1 MQGPLGRHEQ
11 TQCIPLGGSLPSTQV
26 RPGVREWATA
36 DQGEAGTAS
45 GGAPTAVSQGLEQ
58 QLPLYNPPLRSPQY
72 PVTGTS
78 GTHSLGL
85 HLAGSPAMPCLAQG
99 LHPPPQCQA
108 DTYGRSLP
116 SVSLPLFL
124 PGSEGASEPARAGCC
139 PILSFDGT
147 NSSHHAA
154 SPPQHQAG
162 RRAKRVFAS
171 QILA

>member
-1 MQGPLGRHEQ
+1 
-11 TQCIPLGGSLPSTQV
+11 
-26 RPGVREWATA
+26 
-36 DQGEAGTAS
+36 
-45 GGAPTAVSQGLEQ
+45 
-58 QLPLYNPPLRSPQY
+58 
-72 PVTGTS
+72 
-78 GTHSLGL
+78 
-85 HLAGSPAMPCLAQG
+85 MPCLAQG

-124 PGSEGASEPARAGCC
+124 PGSEGASEPARAGFSATATFCAIYLTYAQQVVGKRDYFVTTTMKLFVFPVRILAIYFGLLPTEVERSVKFPRCC